1 MQADTKLPP
10 PWADDDAQAEPLEA
24 SPAVVVPF
32 PSKRAS
38 KKAPDPEIQA
48 AIAAIEARRRAIKR
62 EQRKHADDDDED
74 APAPK
79 ACSASVPV
87 RRINRKPLAELARQ
101 GQQHPLHAWQADLDK
116 KIARNG
122 GRLTDDL
129 ICQQAGLKAAWKY
142 AKTGDALLAANA
154 GYVAA
159 KKELQRIR
167 AGESKFD
174 PAKGDLGGW
183 LYAVAKRA
191 ILNAVEAETS
201 ALGKRI
207 DTSKLNAA
215 VRDAEEAGWSDQD
228 SSAFFKGGLWE
239 HALLVSAKSPKT
251 SIVRSSDA
259 PTENDEGETI
269 DSAEWLDEK
278 IEQAHGAEAEEDPRM
293 RLAELMAALV
303 ADGRLTRDEAE
314 AFSKYLDG
322 VPQAELAKENG
333 HSQPTMSRWLNK
345 IQAVLEQAARA
356 RGICD
361 GGLSFDDPV

>member
-38 KKAPDPEIQA
+38 KKTPDPEIQA

-74 APAPK
+74 APATK
-79 ACSASVPV
+79 VRHAYIHVRPV
-87 RRINRKPLAELARQ
+87 NRRPLAELARK
-101 GQQHPLHAWQADLDK
+101 GEQHPLYAWQTDLDKKVK

-122 GRLTDDL
+122 GQLPDDL
-129 ICQQAGLKAAWKY
+129 MCQQAGLKAAWKH

-159 KKELQRIR
+159 RKELQRIR

-174 PAKGDLGGW
+174 PAKGELEGW
-183 LYAVAKRA
+183 LYTVAKRD

-201 ALGKRI
+201 AFGKRI

-215 VRDAEEAGWSDQD
+215 VRDAVEAGYSPED

-239 HALLVSAKSPKT
+239 HALHVSAKSSK
-251 SIVRSSDA
+251 SAIVRSSDA
-259 PTENDEGETI
+259 PTENDDGEAVNG
-269 DSAEWLDEK
+269 AEWLDAK
-278 IEQAHGAEAEEDPRM
+278 IEEVPAEPEEDPRM
-293 RLAELMAALV
+293 RLAELMAARV
-303 ADGRLTRDEAE
+303 ADGRLTREAAE
-314 AFSKYLDG
+314 AFSKRLDG
-322 VPQAELAKENG
+322 ATQEELGNEYGKSQSQMSLWLAETRDVIA
-333 HSQPTMSRWLNK
+333 
-345 IQAVLEQAARA
+345 QAAR
-356 RGICD
+356 
-361 GGLSFDDPV
+361 DDDAVY